1 MLRSLIKSRR
11 AYRALKKVDISK
23 DQIDEI
29 IEYIKIAPSCF
40 NNQPWRFVFVQ
51 DEKLKE
57 VFSALNRGNAWAKNG
72 SMIVAVFS
80 KAEFDCQ
87 IKEREPY
94 FMFDTGMATA
104 YLILLL
110 TELGLV
116 AHPIA
121 GFDSIQ
127 VKEILQIPAEMSLI
141 TLVVVGMHTS
151 FLPDEMS
158 ESQRNSEGKRPMRK
172 KNEEI
177 AFFNSYTGKN

>member
-11 AYRALKKVDISK
+11 AYRALKPVEITR
-23 DQIDEI
+23 DQIEEI
-29 IEYIKIAPSCF
+29 IEFIKIAPSCF

-51 DEKLKE
+51 DEKLE
-57 VFSALNRGNAWAKNG
+57 EIFPALNKGNTWAKNG

-80 KAEFDCQ
+80 KAEYDCK

-121 GFDSIQ
+121 GFDPIQ
-127 VKEILQIPAEMSLI
+127 VKEILRIPADMSLI
-141 TLVVVGMHTS
+141 TLIVVGKHTS
-151 FLPDEMS
+151 FFPEEMN
-158 ESQRNSEGKRPMRK
+158 EKQRNSEEQRPLRK
-172 KNEEI
+172 KPEEI
-177 AFFNSYTGKN
+177 AFFNSYTGE

>member
-11 AYRALKKVDISK
+11 AYRALKKVEITQ

-29 IEYIKIAPSCF
+29 IEYIKLAPSCF
-40 NNQPWRFVFVQ
+40 NNQPWRFIFIR

-57 VFSALNRGNAWAKNG
+57 VFSALNKGNAWAKNG
-72 SMIVAVFS
+72 SMIVAVIS
-80 KAEFDCQ
+80 KPEFDCQ

-121 GFDSIQ
+121 GFNPVQ
-127 VKEILQIPAEMSLI
+127 AKEILQIPADMSLI
-141 TLVVVGMHTS
+141 TLVVVGTHTT
-151 FLPDEMS
+151 FLPEELS

-172 KNEEI
+172 SNEEI
-177 AFFNSYTGKN
+177 AFFNSYTGK

>member
-29 IEYIKIAPSCF
+29 IEYVKIAPSCF
-40 NNQPWRFVFVQ
+40 NNQPWRFVFIQ

-57 VFSALNRGNAWAKNG
+57 VFTALNKGNAWAKNG

-80 KAEFDCQ
+80 KVEYDCQ
-87 IKEREPY
+87 IREREPY

-121 GFDSIQ
+121 GFDPIK
-127 VKEILQIPAEMSLI
+127 VKDMLHIPADMTLI
-141 TLVVVGMHTS
+141 TLIVVGMHTS
-151 FLPDEMS
+151 FLPVELS

-172 KNEEI
+172 TNEEI
-177 AFFNSYTGKN
+177 AFFNSYTGID